1 MAAMALVTS
10 GAPDILDLIG
20 GGMENGG
27 MDRDVGGAVGAQKK
41 LLTHEKNLI
50 KRRERDKLTW
60 KERDFPTVR
69 QHFWPG
75 YNLREV
81 EKFAQSNW
89 TSLRDRNVEPTFLG
103 QPRE

>member
-27 MDRDVGGAVGAQKK
+27 MDRDVGGAAGAQKN
-41 LLTHEKNLI
+41 LLTHEKI
-50 KRRERDKLTW
+50 DQKRERQKLTW

-69 QHFWPG
+69 QDFWPG